1 VTRNHSINN
10 KSTQTQV
17 KRLETRRVDRK
28 RRCAHIKR
36 LMPSPAVHLAALLVV
51 LTGFLVPS
59 AAAADVF
66 SDARWRFRLVVVN
79 AAAEDDPL
87 RLAQRAEVDRDAG
100 GWSERRIRLVEV
112 VRNRVTCNGEPIIA
126 PATQIRAALALPP
139 KPGRV
144 LLIGLDGEVKLR
156 QSHAATNE
164 QLFGLIDSM
173 PMRRAERAEGAAPP
187 SAREEDGC

>member
-1 VTRNHSINN
+1 VIP
-10 KSTQTQV
+10 
-17 KRLETRRVDRK
+17 L
-28 RRCAHIKR
+28 
-36 LMPSPAVHLAALLVV
+36 PAVHLAAFLVM
-51 LTGFLVPS
+51 LTGFLMPS
-59 AAAADVF
+59 AAVADVL

-87 RLAQRAEVDRDAG
+87 RSAQRAEIDRDAA
-100 GWSERRIRLVEV
+100 GWSERRMRLVGD
-112 VRNRVTCNGEPIIA
+112 RVTCNGRAINA
-126 PATQIRAALALPP
+126 PAAQIRAALGLPP
-139 KPGRV
+139 TPGAV

-187 SAREEDGC
+187 AARDEDGC